1 MRLPSR
7 VVVLT
12 DEAHVEALAK
22 RVSIIDVV
30 GVAEQVLPAVVW
42 TDEPKALL
50 GIPTEHDTT
59 DAGLGGGG
67 RRGVRRKRRSRRRLH
82 MLERCG
88 LARASGRQQR
98 AEEESA
104 ERLPQSESRLKNTD
118 SL

>member
-30 GVAEQVLPAVVW
+30 GVAEQVLPAVVR
-42 TDEPKALL
+42 TDEPKARL

-59 DAGLGGGG
+59 DPGLGGGG
-67 RRGVRRKRRSRRRLH
+67 RRGIRRKRRRRRRLH
-82 MLERCG
+82 VLERR
-88 LARASGRQQR
+88 LARQR
-98 AEEESA
+98 GANSA
-104 ERLPQSESRLKNTD
+104 PRRKRADTGPVDCR
-118 SL
+118 

>member
-30 GVAEQVLPAVVW
+30 GVAEQVLPAIVW

-67 RRGVRRKRRSRRRLH
+67 RRGIRRKRRRLH
-82 MLERCG
+82 ILERCG

-104 ERLPQSESRLKNTD
+104 IDR
-118 SL
+118 

>member
-30 GVAEQVLPAVVW
+30 GVAEEVLPAVVR

-59 DAGLGGGG
+59 DPGLGGGG
-67 RRGVRRKRRSRRRLH
+67 RRGIRRKRRRRRRLH
-82 MLERCG
+82 VLERR
-88 LARASGRQQR
+88 LARSAQAGRQQR
-98 AEEESA
+98 AEEEA
-104 ERLPQSESRLKNTD
+104 RGHWGSRD
-118 SL
+118 MSIM

>member
-7 VVVLT
+7 VIVLT

-22 RVSIIDVV
+22 RVSIINVV

-67 RRGVRRKRRSRRRLH
+67 RRGIRRKRRRGRRLH
-82 MLERCG
+82 G
-88 LARASGRQQR
+88 VG
-98 AEEESA
+98 
-104 ERLPQSESRLKNTD
+104 
-118 SL
+118 